1 MHIILGGTGHVG
13 SAASAALL
21 RLGEATTI
29 VTREPNHAETS
40 ALSGASIAV
49 ADVHDADAL
58 REIFR
63 TGRRAFLLNP
73 PADVAGDTDVE
84 ERRTVASIV
93 KAIHGSGLEKLVLES
108 TYGAQPGQRCGDL
121 NILFEFEEAL
131 RGQPIPAAINR
142 AAYYFTN
149 WDAQIDAVRENG
161 ILRSF
166 FPADF
171 LLPMVSPLDLGEAAA
186 RRLTEPV
193 TAVGTY
199 YVEGP
204 ERYSARDVA
213 DAFAEALDRPVQVEV
228 VPRDQWEAA
237 YRKLGFSEAAA
248 HSYARMTAASLDGDF
263 VSPSEAERGEISLRE
278 HVAHQVSERVGSR
291 AREKVM
297 G

>member
-1 MHIILGGTGHVG
+1 
-13 SAASAALL
+13 
-21 RLGEATTI
+21 
-29 VTREPNHAETS
+29 
-40 ALSGASIAV
+40 
-49 ADVHDADAL
+49 
-58 REIFR
+58 
-63 TGRRAFLLNP
+63 
-73 PADVAGDTDVE
+73 
-84 ERRTVASIV
+84 
-93 KAIHGSGLEKLVLES
+93 
-108 TYGAQPGQRCGDL
+108 
-121 NILFEFEEAL
+121 
-131 RGQPIPAAINR
+131 
-142 AAYYFTN
+142 
-149 WDAQIDAVRENG
+149 VRENG

-248 HSYARMTAASLDGDF
+248 HSYARMTAASISTFWIIPMDRAGD
-263 VSPSEAERGEISLRE
+263 A
-278 HVAHQVSERVGSR
+278 SR
-291 AREKVM
+291 APAWIRSKSFACTPLPSPPNMDRRSVEW
-297 G
+297 